1 MTLINALPKLPIY
14 QERSFKF
21 IALNHRIITI
31 TPTVGIIIATPDTV
45 ISVAKNILKIGIPPK
60 RALLMGGEEKD
71 RAQTDSTITKKRS

>member
-1 MTLINALPKLPIY
+1 MTLINALPKLPIH
-14 QERSFKF
+14 QERSFKS

-45 ISVAKNILKIGIPPK
+45 ISVAKNIPPK